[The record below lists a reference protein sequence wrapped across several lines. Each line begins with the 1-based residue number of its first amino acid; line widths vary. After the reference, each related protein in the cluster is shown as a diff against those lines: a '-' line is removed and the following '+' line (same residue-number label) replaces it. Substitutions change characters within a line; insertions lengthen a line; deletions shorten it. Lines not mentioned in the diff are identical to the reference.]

1 MFEVIYQDDLN
12 AVQRLEII
20 NVAHTGAFLALLQ
33 IELNRLTQELTEL
46 DIQPDNPNAFMT
58 DYVVIKTRKEH
69 LVELIEFLNERIEEH
84 RNLHLPDEPE
94 QASNE

>member
-1 MFEVIYQDDLN
+1 MFEIIYQDDLN

-20 NVAHTGAFLALLQ
+20 NVAHTGAFLTLLQ
-33 IELNRLTQELTEL
+33 IELNSLTQELTEL

-58 DYVVIKTRKEH
+58 DYIVIKTRKEH

-84 RNLHLPDEPE
+84 RKLHLPDEPE
-94 QASNE
+94 QESNE